1 MMQGMYIRKV
11 YSKPGKAAE
20 KMEAM
25 AEEKPKRKNRKSYK
39 KKAANQ
45 KVGKFSSES

>member
-1 MMQGMYIRKV
+1 MNGMYIRKV
-11 YSKPGKAAE
+11 YSKPGKPAD